1 MPRHRTP
8 PDNAGKLSI
17 GALSRATGLSID
29 TLRTWESR
37 YGFPLAERKP
47 SGHRVYPVSTVGRL
61 RRMAQA
67 VTRGHRAGEVV
78 PASDADLDRL
88 LAVGRPV
95 AVPGPAPVGPPAAPV
110 DDTTLDAFVS
120 AFDADRLTAVLLAD
134 SATLG
139 PVAFCERRI
148 APLVRRI
155 GEGWAAGRFE
165 IRHEHFLSERV
176 GDLLRSLRLPYDAR
190 ASGPVVVCA
199 TLAGERHLLG
209 LQMAA
214 LVLAA
219 AGCRVRFLGADVPAG
234 EIVTA
239 ARDLDAAAVA
249 VSVSGATAADAA
261 GPALRALRRALP
273 AHVLLVAGGMGAP
286 DVAGVERV
294 AGFAALDA
302 WAARLM
308 PARRPARG
316 GRP

>member
-8 PDNAGKLSI
+8 SDSAGRLGI

-37 YGFPLAERKP
+37 YGYPVAERKP
-47 SGHRVYPVSTVGRL
+47 SGHRVYPLSTVARL

-67 VTRGHRAGEVV
+67 VARGHRAGEVV
-78 PASDADLDRL
+78 PASDAELDRL
-88 LAVGRPV
+88 LAVELPV
-95 AVPGPAPVGPPAAPV
+95 AGPAREMTGTPVPPMA
-110 DDTTLDAFVS
+110 DDGLDDLVS

-134 SATLG
+134 SAALG
-139 PVAFCERRI
+139 PAAFCETRV

-155 GEGWAAGRFE
+155 GEGWADGRFE

-176 GDLLRSLRLPYDAR
+176 GDLLRSLRLSYDAR
-190 ASGPVVVCA
+190 AAGPVVVCA
-199 TLAGERHLLG
+199 TLAGERHLIG

-219 AGCRVRFLGADVPAG
+219 AGCRVRFLGADVPAS

-249 VSVSGATAADAA
+249 VSVSEATPEAAA
-261 GPALRALRRALP
+261 GPALRALRQAVPTAVRI
-273 AHVLLVAGGMGAP
+273 VAGGRGAP
-286 DVAGVERV
+286 DVPGVDRV
-294 AGFAALDA
+294 SGFGELDA
-302 WAARLM
+302 WAVRIA
-308 PARRPARG
+308 AAGRPGRG